1 MVSREECE
9 SLGMIFVASH
19 ADGKGGWTRA
29 YCREVSEKMIEYQ
42 TYPLTK
48 SYDGEMEEINREIE
62 TVPYP
67 EKQLPKNSGK
77 MKLKGN
83 EIKNIKVV
91 NRNMHAIEGK
101 IDTDIHKQDFED
113 IPIQDSRLMRDAE
126 KEGHEGMR
134 LNRAQEIEGEKRH
147 SIEKAKRSRKNL
159 KAIGKNVKAVKRKIR
174 ADKRSKKRERKLERL
189 NSRAESDGL
198 EE

>member
-1 MVSREECE
+1 MVTREECE
-9 SLGMIFVASH
+9 ERGMEFVESYYNN
-19 ADGKGGWTRA
+19 DGSYVKSF
-29 YCREVSEKMIEYQ
+29 CRRKAVPDTFKFSSPMIIEGNEI
-42 TYPLTK
+42 
-48 SYDGEMEEINREIE
+48 DGEIE
-62 TVPYP
+62 PVPYP
-67 EKQLPKNSGK
+67 KKQLPKNSGK

-101 IDTDIHKQDFED
+101 IDMDIHRQDFED
-113 IPIQDSRLMRDAE
+113 IPIQDSRLIRDAE

-159 KAIGKNVKAVKRKIR
+159 KAIGKNVKAVKKKIR
-174 ADKRSKKRERKLERL
+174 ADKRSKKREKKLERL
-189 NSRAESDGL
+189 NSRTESDGI

>member
-9 SLGMIFVASH
+9 ERGMEFVESYYT
-19 ADGKGGWTRA
+19 DSGSYVKSF
-29 YCREVSEKMIEYQ
+29 CRRRVVPVTFRPSPPMIGEDNEI
-42 TYPLTK
+42 K
-48 SYDGEMEEINREIE
+48 EFDGESQ

-67 EKQLPKNSGK
+67 KKIISKNSGK
-77 MKLKGN
+77 MRLKGN

-91 NRNMHAIEGK
+91 NRNMHSIEGK
-101 IDTDIHKQDFED
+101 IDTDIHRQDFED

-159 KAIGKNVKAVKRKIR
+159 KAIGKNVKAVKKKIR
-174 ADKRSKKRERKLERL
+174 ADKRSKKKERKLEKL
-189 NSRAESDGL
+189 NSGMES
-198 EE
+198 EETD

>member
-1 MVSREECE
+1 MVSKEECE

-19 ADGKGGWTRA
+19 SDGKGGWTRA
-29 YCREVSEKMIEYQ
+29 YCRESPEKMIEYQ
-42 TYPLTK
+42 TYPLMK
-48 SYDGEMEEINREIE
+48 SQDGEIEEINGEPP
-62 TVPYP
+62 VPYP
-67 EKQLPKNSGK
+67 EKQLAKNSGK

-126 KEGHEGMR
+126 KEGHEGLR

-159 KAIGKNVKAVKRKIR
+159 KAMGKNVKAVKRKIR